1 MVNLRTI
8 LEIFSDARYIFFYG
22 RSDLSRL
29 LCVPLRTSVRLICR
43 GVWRILG
50 YMGRNFFLARSALKY
65 SWRPR

>member
-8 LEIFSDARYIFFYG
+8 LEIFSDARYIFFYE

-29 LCVPLRTSVRLICR
+29 LCVPVRTFFHLTCR

-50 YMGRNFFLARSALKY
+50 YMGRKFFLARSALKY
-65 SWRPR
+65 SWRPW